1 MAMPVPL
8 KRITQPDPREEL
20 LKRIREAPIAHAD
33 AVLSAY
39 DLLQRLHDTG
49 TLDVLRGA
57 LGAGDA
63 LVEHVVSLLTA
74 PESVTALRNLI
85 LLGKLL
91 GGMNP
96 DILHA
101 VVDGLPQVTAQTP
114 AAEPPTLF
122 CPGTAGY
129 IGGRTS
135 RHGCCSKRPGSIGTG
150 PGEGLY
156 RQKVEQ
162 QVSPPTTSPSSM
174 GNPGWLSVGPC
185 CFS

>member
-8 KRITQPDPREEL
+8 KRITQADPREEL
-20 LKRIREAPIAHAD
+20 LRRIQDAPIAHAD

-63 LVEHVVSLLTA
+63 IVEHVVSLVTA

-85 LLGKLL
+85 LIGKVLGSID
-91 GGMNP
+91 P

-101 VVDGLPQVTAQTP
+101 VVEGLPQITAQTP
-114 AAEPPTLF
+114 AAEPPSLF
-122 CPGTAGY
+122 AL
-129 IGGRTS
+129 GR
-135 RHGCCSKRPGSIGTG
+135 RA
-150 PGEGLY
+150 
-156 RQKVEQ
+156 
-162 QVSPPTTSPSSM
+162 TSPEARR
-174 GNPGWLSVGPC
+174 GLAAAVSVLEVLGRGLGKE
-185 CFS
+185 STAKE